1 MVSAEQLI
9 DAMPNAMP
17 NIDGAVAGVLSTDGW
32 LQHYLPRSRWFT
44 NGHVQTIAGNY
55 WPRKHDLSEAEAE
68 VVEVEG
74 RRGTLAASHVL
85 CYCHWQPVEVRANR
99 LTVLLIHG
107 LEGSSDS
114 HYIRGNTAKALRAGC
129 NVIRMNM
136 RNCGGTEG
144 LSPTLYHCGLSN
156 DVGVVLEHFV
166 KKYGLQSVA
175 AVGYSMGGNLVLK
188 YAGEL
193 GNAIPSYLKAVV
205 GISPAMDLAACS
217 NALHEWQN
225 RLYEWSFLRGLLRR
239 FKTKAELFPEFYDGE
254 SAKGIRT
261 LREFDDQIVARYS
274 GFADAEDYYAKTGSS
289 VVASQIRVPALVI
302 HALDDPFIRMT
313 QLTRAKL
320 LANPNV
326 RLIETD
332 HGGHCAFLA
341 PTDGA
346 IAAENFDGY
355 WAEHTLLHFLLAS
368 TSEHET
374 AAETAFRDRARA

>member
-1 MVSAEQLI
+1 MMSAETSVNQ
-9 DAMPNAMP
+9 A
-17 NIDGAVAGVLSTDGW
+17 LSNFRSDGW
-32 LQHYLPRSRWFT
+32 LQSYLPRSRWFT

-55 WPRKHDLSEAEAE
+55 WPRKHDMTEGEAETI
-68 VVEVEG
+68 EVEG
-74 RRGTLAASHVL
+74 PRGNLAASHVR
-85 CYCHWQPVEVRANR
+85 CYCHWQPAAVRANR

-136 RNCGGTEG
+136 RNCGGTER

-156 DVGVVLEHFV
+156 DVRVVIDYFV
-166 KKYGLQSVA
+166 QKYGLQSVA

-193 GNAIPSYLKAVV
+193 GGNVPSYLKAVV

-217 NALHEWQN
+217 AALHEWQN

-239 FKTKAELFPEFYDGE
+239 FRTKAELLPDHYDE
-254 SAKGIRT
+254 QSAKGIRS
-261 LREFDDQIVARYS
+261 LVEFDDQIVARYC
-274 GFADAEDYYAKTGSS
+274 GFASAADYYAKTGSS

-313 QLTRAKL
+313 PETRGKL
-320 LANPNV
+320 LENPSV

-341 PTDGA
+341 PTNGTV
-346 IAAENFDGY
+346 AAENFDGY

-368 TSEHET
+368 TSDHET
-374 AAETAFRDRARA
+374 AAETAFRDRPRG